1 MGQTPGTGTSF
12 LCKGSSELLVLWP
25 PLQLL
30 CLFGREIE
38 APGGELHVHVEGE
51 MGALDCS

>member
-25 PLQLL
+25 SLQLL